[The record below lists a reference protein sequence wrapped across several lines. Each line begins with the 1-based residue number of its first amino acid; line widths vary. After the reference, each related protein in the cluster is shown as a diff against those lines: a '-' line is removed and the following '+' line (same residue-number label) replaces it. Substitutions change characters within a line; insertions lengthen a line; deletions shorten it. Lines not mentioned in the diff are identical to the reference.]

1 MKFFSIFTTIC
12 LAGTALACANGPY
25 DTGSACS
32 GDCVGLTRCG
42 DDNHVVSINPPYSEI
57 SFLFRVVIHLC
68 GAKPSIIDSMPG
80 RKVDCHHGLR
90 PLQERRLHLDAST
103 VLHMDIVELD

>member
-42 DDNHVVSINPPYSEI
+42 DDNHVIQCQGGKWTAITACVHCKSGGCI
-57 SFLFRVVIHLC
+57 
-68 GAKPSIIDSMPG
+68 
-80 RKVDCHHGLR
+80 
-90 PLQERRLHLDAST
+90 
-103 VLHMDIVELD
+103 